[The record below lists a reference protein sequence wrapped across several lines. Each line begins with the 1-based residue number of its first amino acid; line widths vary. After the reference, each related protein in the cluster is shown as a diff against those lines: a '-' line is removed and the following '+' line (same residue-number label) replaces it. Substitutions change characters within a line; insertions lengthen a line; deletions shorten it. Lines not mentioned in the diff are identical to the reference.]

1 MRHTGREHAAAPSAR
16 PDAAQP
22 GGFVVVGP
30 ASGSHATACPSFDTA
45 AVMAAL
51 ADLDWLQ
58 ARPSPAHRSAYA
70 RRLRH
75 ARRWF
80 GGRVAAWLRAGM
92 PSSHALPDAPGLADI
107 EPRILARNGPAIETY
122 LADGPDGVP
131 NPLYDRLTARF
142 ALASEGV
149 RLAPATVRSALEPLH
164 RSLAWR
170 LLVREFGCHRVER
183 AMRPVAGLEIRA
195 AADGLARYAG
205 LYRGFDRRW
214 LIMGRDGRTRAKWS
228 RLCRRA
234 VLLPGVGVSDSLQA
248 ARNLLRRAAIP
259 HGLDTGEQSRQLR
272 LVLLHLA
279 QWVLVT
285 ERGNYPLSQAG

>member
-1 MRHTGREHAAAPSAR
+1 MRHTGREHATEKTGR
-16 PDAAQP
+16 PCPAQP

-30 ASGSHATACPSFDTA
+30 ASGHHVTACPSFDTA

-58 ARPSPAHRSAYA
+58 TRHNPAHRAAYA

-80 GGRVAAWLRAGM
+80 GGRVAAWLQAGM
-92 PSSHALPDAPGLADI
+92 PSPRVLPDAPELTGID
-107 EPRILARNGPAIETY
+107 PRILARNGPAIEVY
-122 LADGPDGVP
+122 LAGGPDSAP
-131 NPLYDRLTARF
+131 NPFYDRLAARF

-149 RLAPATVRSALEPLH
+149 RLAPATVRAALEPLH

-183 AMRPVAGLEIRA
+183 ATAPAAGLEIRT
-195 AADGLARYAG
+195 AADSLAHYAG
-205 LYRGFDRRW
+205 MYRGFDRRW
-214 LIMGRDGRTRAKWS
+214 LTMGRDGRTQAKWS

-248 ARNLLRRAAIP
+248 ARNLLRRANIA

-285 ERGNYPLSQAG
+285 ERGDYPLSQAG

>member
-1 MRHTGREHAAAPSAR
+1 MRHTGREHAAAPTAR
-16 PDAAQP
+16 PNAVQP

-30 ASGSHATACPSFDTA
+30 ASDPNAPACPSFDTA
-45 AVMAAL
+45 SVMAAL

-58 ARPSPAHRSAYA
+58 ARPSPAHRAAYA
-70 RRLRH
+70 RRLTH

-80 GGRVAAWLRAGM
+80 GSRVAGWLRAGM
-92 PSSHALPDAPGLADI
+92 PSSRALPEAPELGRI
-107 EPRILARNGPAIETY
+107 EPRILARNGSAIEAY
-122 LADGPDGVP
+122 LAAGPDGAP

-149 RLAPATVRSALEPLH
+149 RLAPATVRAALEPLH

-170 LLVREFGCHRVER
+170 LLVREFGCHRVTR
-183 AMRPVAGLEIRA
+183 VAAPVAGLEIGA

-234 VLLPGVGVSDSLQA
+234 VLLPGVGASDSLQA
-248 ARNLLRRAAIP
+248 ARNLLRRADIP

-285 ERGNYPLSQAG
+285 ERGDYPLSQAG